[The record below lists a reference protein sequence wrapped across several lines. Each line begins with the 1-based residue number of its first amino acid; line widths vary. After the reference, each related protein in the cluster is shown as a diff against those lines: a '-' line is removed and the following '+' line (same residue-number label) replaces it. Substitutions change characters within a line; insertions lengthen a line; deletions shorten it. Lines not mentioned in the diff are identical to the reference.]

1 MDWSRIRRRMSKGRQ
16 PHGVYVSLDE
26 LVRLQ
31 FKARDFS
38 FLPHQP
44 VTSVLSGRY
53 ASRLRGRGLNFEELR
68 HYHPGDDIRTMDWK
82 VTARTR
88 EPYVR
93 VYSEERDRTVMLMVD
108 QRLGMFFGTR
118 RQMKSVSAA
127 EVAALASWRAVSAG
141 DRVGGFVFNDVECD
155 FHKPARSRGGVMS
168 LLGSV
173 TRMNHALRVD
183 SSHSASPEALNDV
196 LRRVHATVTHDAL
209 IVLISDFD
217 GMDDESEGLISR
229 LAGRNDIIAVH
240 VQDPARSSLAASDV
254 VVSDG
259 VQRLSLPLSQGDLR
273 RRLVEDHHVEDAE
286 LEGFLRRLTAPR
298 LVIRTDEDVV
308 AQVRRLFGVRPS
320 R

>member
-1 MDWSRIRRRMSKGRQ
+1 MSRGAQ
-16 PHGVYVSLDE
+16 LPGVYVSLDD

-38 FLPHQP
+38 FLPTQP

-82 VTARTR
+82 VTARMR
-88 EPYVR
+88 EPHVR
-93 VYSEERDRTVMLMVD
+93 VYSEERDRTVVLVVD

-127 EVAALASWRAVSAG
+127 EVAALAAWRAISAG
-141 DRVGGFVFNDVECD
+141 DRVGGFVFNDVGCD
-155 FHKPARSRGGVMS
+155 FHKPARSRETVMS

-173 TRMNHALRVD
+173 TRMNQALRVD
-183 SSHSASPEALNDV
+183 SEHAPSPGALNDV

-217 GMDDESEGLISR
+217 GMSDESEGLISR
-229 LAGRNDIIAVH
+229 LAGRNDVIAVH
-240 VQDPARSSLAASDV
+240 VQDPARSNPAASDV

-259 VQRLSLPLSQGDLR
+259 SRRLSLPLSQNDLR
-273 RRLVEDHHVEDAE
+273 RRLIEDHRDEDAQ
-286 LEGFLRRLTAPR
+286 LEQFLRRLTAPR
-298 LVIRTDEDVV
+298 LIVRTDEDVV
-308 AQVRRLFGVRPS
+308 TQVRRLFGVRPG